1 MQYAETITSEELQSI
16 PYIEFA
22 GKIVVVDSA
31 QSMKVAEE
39 LLCGAKALGFD
50 TETRPSFRK
59 GVTYRTALLQL
70 STEET
75 AFLFRLNRKKLSH
88 EILKILADKNVTKI
102 GAAIRDDIK
111 GLQRSGGKFIP
122 AGFVDLQNIVPRYG
136 IKELSVRKM
145 SAIVLG
151 GKVSK
156 AQRLSNWEARNLT
169 EAQQMYAATDAWVC
183 LEIYNK
189 LMSAL

>member
-1 MQYAETITSEELQSI
+1 MKYAETITNEELQNI
-16 PYIEFA
+16 PYVEFE
-22 GKIVVVDSA
+22 GRILVVDSIS
-31 QSMKVAEE
+31 SMKEAER
-39 LLCGAKALGFD
+39 LLSGVKVIGFD

-59 GVTYRTALLQL
+59 GVTYKTALLQL
-70 STEET
+70 STSET
-75 AFLFRLNRKKLSH
+75 AVLFRLNRKKLSH
-88 EILKILADKNVTKI
+88 EILNILADRNVLKI

-122 AGFVDLQNIVPRYG
+122 GGFIDLQSMVSKLG

-145 SAIVLG
+145 SAIILG

-156 AQRLSNWEARNLT
+156 AQRLSNWEARSLT
-169 EAQQMYAATDAWVC
+169 DAQKLYAATDAWVC

-189 LMSAL
+189 LIEEQ